1 MMSQHELLYYLFFF
15 TTCLLTVISI
25 CLYIEL
31 KKCKR
36 ENVALTV
43 KLTEYFNLLRNLF

>member
-1 MMSQHELLYYLFFF
+1 MTQHELLYYFFFF

-25 CLYIEL
+25 CLYKEL
-31 KKCKR
+31 KTCKR
-36 ENVALTV
+36 ENAALNV